1 MSPPMPSTSNAAATS
16 APISEEESA
25 LLADERHIQQKTD
38 NLKHLLA
45 TKCQL
50 HGELVEKRKVV
61 QMKCEEETKVRA
73 RLLVE
78 AAMAEVRQAAKRMN
92 EHAKDAA
99 QKVTEEL
106 QRLQS
111 PVKGKQQLVSTS
123 FLLVVMV
130 LKIPIGQCYTGEGE
144 RHTSEGERH
153 ASEGERHTSEGE
165 GFAGSCEEWR
175 VEMEGELSYAGE
187 MSSLD

>member
-1 MSPPMPSTSNAAATS
+1 M
-16 APISEEESA
+16 
-25 LLADERHIQQKTD
+25 
-38 NLKHLLA
+38 
-45 TKCQL
+45 
-50 HGELVEKRKVV
+50 
-61 QMKCEEETKVRA
+61 RA

-78 AAMAEVRQAAKRMN
+78 AAMAEVRQAAKCMN

-123 FLLVVMV
+123 FLLVVIV

-153 ASEGERHTSEGE
+153 ASEGERHAGEGE
-165 GFAGSCEEWR
+165 GFAGSCEEWQ